1 MCSTFNYEMCSEI
14 VVLKKKEK
22 KSNKQRKTHWNYSNV
37 IHSEY
42 WGLITIGVT
51 TWLYQIA
58 TVFI

>member
-1 MCSTFNYEMCSEI
+1 MRC
-14 VVLKKKEK
+14 VLRLWFKKKKEK